1 MDRPDFP
8 ALARGG
14 ISNTAKAPVR
24 TSALHAAASTAGAGG
39 AASVSGGAA
48 THETPA
54 EKLTADIAE
63 LRSMPVTIG
72 TLSGSFSSLVITNS
86 GAPGAVLAGGTLTI
100 NL

>member
-24 TSALHAAASTAGAGG
+24 TSALHA